1 MDHPR
6 DCQSIRDAVVSRPTV
21 WAASAHLFRRGMGRQ
36 DREGSGRGDGRR
48 KERGERGDRRLNFFS
63 KHAGRPGLEIANPP
77 AIRGA
82 RIYLGEFALMRF

>member
-1 MDHPR
+1 
-6 DCQSIRDAVVSRPTV
+6 
-21 WAASAHLFRRGMGRQ
+21 MGRQ
-36 DREGSGRGDGRR
+36 DREGSGRGAGRR
-48 KERGERGDRRLNFFS
+48 KEWGGKRGDRRLNFFS